1 MKIIDKIQGFT
12 LVEMAI
18 VLAIIGLLIGSL
30 LAPTSVQL
38 TQQKIRETE
47 KRLATIR
54 EALLGFIIE
63 KGYLP
68 CPDTDFDGKEDRKNA
83 NACDYDETDGYLP
96 WADLGV
102 VQFDAW
108 GRPFRY
114 RVDGFFSNLPSGN
127 TIGLSNTNN
136 KNPLEIT
143 DQTGKPLNK
152 ATPTGQRSN
161 IVALIFS
168 CGKNGRP
175 DDGNA
180 NGTIISANC
189 ENGETDKHE
198 YMKGMY
204 VENQFD
210 DILVVLPKALFFSR
224 LVAAGKWQE
233 SD

>member
-1 MKIIDKIQGFT
+1 MKIINKLQGFT

-30 LAPTSVQL
+30 LAPTSTQL
-38 TQQKIRETE
+38 TQQKITETE
-47 KRLATIR
+47 KRLASIR
-54 EALLGFIIE
+54 EALLGFVIE

-68 CPDTDFDGKEDRKNA
+68 CPDIDSDGKEDRKND
-83 NACDYDETDGYLP
+83 NVCDYDETDGYLP

-102 VQFDAW
+102 FQFDAW

-127 TIGLSNTNN
+127 TIGLLQIRN
-136 KNPLEIT
+136 KNPLQIT
-143 DQTGKPLNK
+143 DQIGNKLNK
-152 ATPTGQRSN
+152 ATDAGERSN

-180 NGTIISANC
+180 NGTIVSANC
-189 ENGETDKHE
+189 ENGEMNKHE
-198 YMKGMY
+198 YVKGMY

-210 DILVVLPKALFFSR
+210 DILVVLPKTLFFSR

-233 SD
+233 PD